1 MKFFSIVFRIFL
13 VALFVATMS
22 KSTFADGALIGQ
34 LKSLLT
40 EKSDPKTS
48 ARFEFALEGCTLTR
62 SILHDKDRT
71 CSRSKGGWYR
81 RDLIIDLQLLKTSP
95 SVVRVR
101 TSKYDWEQIEWPFR
115 IGIAEE
121 RRAYLEE
128 WEDRSTAILKED
140 MALPEYDLT
149 RRMNKLRALI
159 DEMFPNRRFS
169 GHSERV
175 EFCGGAG
182 TLHSPPQLWS
192 TDDVRLALL
201 PVGNGAEV
209 VELIH
214 RYAQRHCTKGQ

>member
-1 MKFFSIVFRIFL
+1 MNFIGTALRIFL
-13 VALFVATMS
+13 VAFLVATMN
-22 KSTFADGALIGQ
+22 KATFADGALIGQ

-48 ARFEFALEGCTLTR
+48 ARFEFSLKGCILTR
-62 SILHDKDRT
+62 SILHDKDWT

-81 RDLIIDLQLLKTSP
+81 RDLIIDLRLLKTSP

-101 TSKYDWEQIEWPFR
+101 ASKYDWEQIECPFR
-115 IGIAEE
+115 KGITKE
-121 RRAYLEE
+121 RRSYLDE
-128 WEDRSTAILKED
+128 WQDRHTAILKED
-140 MALPEYDLT
+140 MALPEYDLK

-175 EFCGGAG
+175 EYCGAG
-182 TLHSPPQLWS
+182 TLHSPPQLWFS
-192 TDDVRLALL
+192 GDVRLALL

-209 VELIH
+209 INLIH
-214 RYAQRHCTKGQ
+214 RYAQRHCKNDQ